1 MNLNSKEIIN
11 YLNLT
16 PHPEGGYFK
25 ETYRSRESIINSDL
39 WDGAKGTRNYST
51 AIYFMLEGQQYSAF
65 HKIKQDEIWHFYA
78 GEAILIHMID
88 NNGIYQSVTIGN
100 KIKQAEYFQYVIP
113 ANTWFASELKFKKGF
128 SLCGC
133 TVSPGFDF
141 KDFEMPSRKYVIEK
155 FPKLK
160 KIIYRLTNN

>member
-78 GEAILIHMID
+78 GEAILIHMI
-88 NNGIYQSVTIGN
+88 NNKGIYQIHRQVKSILKDAHLHLFIQKTIL
-100 KIKQAEYFQYVIP
+100 KILKIHHPMNVI
-113 ANTWFASELKFKKGF
+113 L
-128 SLCGC
+128 L
-133 TVSPGFDF
+133 
-141 KDFEMPSRKYVIEK
+141 I
-155 FPKLK
+155 
-160 KIIYRLTNN
+160 